1 MKNYSSILKA
11 IFFSLSVTALVSCED
26 VIHPTL
32 QSAVP
37 VLVVDAWI
45 NGKNETQIIT
55 LSLSQPYF
63 EGTLPP
69 PATGAAVSVIDNQ
82 GKVFAFAESSSSPGT
97 YQWTPTAFDVLTDG
111 AAYKLT
117 IDFANE
123 TFESD
128 SYMGRVPKIDSISFD
143 TDEKLGSGDEVTRA
157 EFWATDPQGVGDAYW
172 IRTYKNGVQLQKP
185 SEVNIAFDAG
195 LSIGGQTDGVT
206 FIAPVRRRINSNDE
220 DVNGKRLSP
229 IVSGDSIQV
238 QLHSITVAAF
248 TYLNE
253 VSIQTDRPGGF
264 AELFSTPLAN
274 VSTNIN
280 NTNPAGSKAVG
291 FFNVSAVSSAGK
303 RYKP

>member
-1 MKNYSSILKA
+1 MKSDRSILKA
-11 IFFSLSVTALVSCED
+11 IYFSLSVATLFSCED

-32 QSAVP
+32 QNAAP
-37 VLVVDAWI
+37 ILVVDAWI
-45 NGKNETQIIT
+45 NDRSETQVIT
-55 LSLSQPYF
+55 LSLTQPYF
-63 EGTLPP
+63 EGALPP
-69 PATGAAVSVIDNQ
+69 PATGAVVSVIDDQ

-97 YQWTPTAFDVLTDG
+97 YQWTPTAFDVLTAG

-117 IDFANE
+117 IDFASE
-123 TFESD
+123 RFEAS
-128 SYMGRVPKIDSISFD
+128 SLMGRVPSIDSITFD
-143 TDEKLGSGDEVTRA
+143 TDKQLGSGDEITRA

-172 IRTYKNGVQLQKP
+172 IRTYKNGVPLRKP
-185 SEVNIAFDAG
+185 SEINIAFDAG

-220 DVNGKRLSP
+220 DANGARLSP

-248 TYLNE
+248 SYLNE
-253 VSIQTDRPGGF
+253 VGIQTDRPGGF

-274 VSTNIN
+274 VSTNIA
-280 NTNPAGSKAVG
+280 NTNPAGGKAVG